1 MTELVTL
8 FEAGSA
14 LFGARVHAVGAE
26 QWTSSTPCTEWDVAT
41 LVDHLIDEHL
51 WAPPLLAGHDLEAA
65 GRIVESAK
73 RTIGTDRGAAWDAA
87 ALDSGRAVAAP
98 GALDRQVSLSRGPT
112 SADDY
117 LTEMIAD
124 LTLHSWDLGKAIGVD
139 EPLPPELVRFSL
151 PLAERYA
158 GAEPYFGPPVQL
170 PEGASEQDRL
180 VAISG
185 RSPR

>member
-1 MTELVTL
+1 MNELVTL
-8 FEAGSA
+8 FGTGSA

-26 QWTSSTPCTEWDVAT
+26 QWASSTPCTEWDVTA

-51 WAPPLLAGHDLEAA
+51 WAPPLLAGLDLAA
-65 GRIVESAK
+65 AQKVVDAAK
-73 RTIGTDRGAAWDAA
+73 DGGDRAAAWDAA
-87 ALDSGRAVAAP
+87 AAASQKAVAEP
-98 GALDRQVSLSRGPT
+98 GAVERQVALSRGPT
-112 SADDY
+112 PAGEY

-124 LTLHSWDLGKAIGVD
+124 LTLHSWDLGRAIGVD

-151 PLAERYA
+151 PLAQRYA
-158 GAEPYFGPPVQL
+158 GVAPFFSRPV
-170 PEGASEQDRL
+170 EIGADASDEDRL